1 MRDKRFP
8 ISVEQTQCFTSG
20 SVSVHQTW
28 PYVTEILIIDP
39 IRDTSRSG
47 TELRRKEVLEIDLS
61 DLRGR
66 AILALVF
73 CLMVAANYLDVPIHE
88 ISHGLAAVALGG
100 RFYGLELG
108 PFGGQA
114 YFGGVEGMAD
124 KALLAITGILVQY
137 IVGSVC
143 LVLLSRVGER
153 RFVLQS
159 FLLWMAVGNLA
170 DPSLSLLTLSRDARR
185 FIYYV
190 VLTTG
195 VVQAF
200 SLMQI
205 SALVVCLLAV
215 IVVAS
220 RLNSFLLEWFPWIRP
235 GRTRAVSFL
244 ICSAFAVALGSFRL
258 LSTWGVQVPY
268 ALLFD
273 LLVVSNTTMLVL
285 LLRRSTNPTRYRG
298 FRAWT
303 VIPGVAVFILPH
315 LLLLAPHPL
324 FAPVPIG

>member
-1 MRDKRFP
+1 L
-8 ISVEQTQCFTSG
+8 
-20 SVSVHQTW
+20 H
-28 PYVTEILIIDP
+28 
-39 IRDTSRSG
+39 
-47 TELRRKEVLEIDLS
+47 RKEVLEIDLS

-66 AILALVF
+66 AILALGF
-73 CLMVAANYLDVPIHE
+73 SLMVAANYLDVPIHE

-124 KALLAITGILVQY
+124 KALLAITGISVQY
-137 IVGSVC
+137 IVGLVC